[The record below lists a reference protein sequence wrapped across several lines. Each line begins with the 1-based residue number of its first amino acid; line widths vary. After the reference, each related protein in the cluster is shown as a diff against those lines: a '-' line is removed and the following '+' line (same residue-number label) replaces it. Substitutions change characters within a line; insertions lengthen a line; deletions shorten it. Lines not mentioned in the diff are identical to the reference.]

1 VQAYS
6 PGSNESDLGDE
17 ECEPGSVDE
26 AVDDEKELG
35 CRVQSCPAWEPAAE
49 EEGAGEAEENRSGD
63 ERGEAE
69 IKTMLKSPRAPRG
82 WPERKFDSD
91 SPAFSLL
98 PKRETFLDAAL
109 VVRASIR
116 GVQLRRIWRMPIE
129 DLLDLAAQIGASS
142 PVFSR
147 CEKLSSSCQRL

>member
-49 EEGAGEAEENRSGD
+49 EEGAGETEENRSGD

-82 WPERKFDSD
+82 WRLEISCRGIRRRGQCNPRPSAVGIQSD
-91 SPAFSLL
+91 ANSL
-98 PKRETFLDAAL
+98 A
-109 VVRASIR
+109 V
-116 GVQLRRIWRMPIE
+116 
-129 DLLDLAAQIGASS
+129 
-142 PVFSR
+142 
-147 CEKLSSSCQRL
+147 